1 MSGFVTEMILVQAAR
16 KRGISTSPPLLSL
29 PSSFCW
35 HEHQPR
41 QGTNALESY
50 LFAFSPSAGL
60 VFREISFLTW
70 RIPGELLLAQ
80 GRAHDPA
87 ARPQVSLIHA

>member
-1 MSGFVTEMILVQAAR
+1 MSGFVTELILVQAAR
-16 KRGISTSPPLLSL
+16 KRGISTLPPLLSL
-29 PSSFCW
+29 PSSSSW

-41 QGTNALESY
+41 PGTDALRNY
-50 LFAFSPSAGL
+50 LFAFSLPAGL

-70 RIPGELLLAQ
+70 QMTGELLLAR

-87 ARPQVSLIHA
+87 ARPQISLIHP